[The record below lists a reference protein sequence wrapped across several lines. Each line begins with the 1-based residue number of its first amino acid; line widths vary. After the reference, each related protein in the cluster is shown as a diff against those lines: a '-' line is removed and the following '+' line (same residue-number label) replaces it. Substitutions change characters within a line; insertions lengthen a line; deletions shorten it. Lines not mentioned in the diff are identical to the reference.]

1 MKAPIRWDAVCTV
14 DDLVP
19 ESGIAVWTED
29 GPVAVFYL
37 PHRLPALF
45 AISHHDPISGANVLA
60 RGITGDLEG
69 EPVVASPLYK
79 QHFSLRT
86 GQCLEDGGVQ
96 VASYP
101 VLLDGEQ
108 IRLGVPAKAHKTA
121 DQLAGVNQA
130 ASTSV
135 SSGATI

>member
-1 MKAPIRWDAVCTV
+1 MKARTRWDAVCTV

-45 AISHHDPISGANVLA
+45 AISHRDPFSGANVLA
-60 RGITGDLEG
+60 RGITGDLKG

-86 GQCLEDGGVQ
+86 GVCLEDDTV
-96 VASYP
+96 VVKTYP
-101 VLLDGEQ
+101 ILLDGNR
-108 IRLGVPAKAHKTA
+108 IRLEIPTAQKEPA
-121 DQLAGVNQA
+121 A
-130 ASTSV
+130 A
-135 SSGATI
+135 

>member
-1 MKAPIRWDAVCTV
+1 MKARTRWDVVCTV
-14 DDLVP
+14 EDLVP

-45 AISHHDPISGANVLA
+45 AVSHTDPFSGANVLA
-60 RGITGDLEG
+60 RGITGDLKG

-86 GQCLEDGGVQ
+86 GICLEDESVRLKT
-96 VASYP
+96 YP
-101 VLLDGEQ
+101 VLLDGNR
-108 IRLGVPAKAHKTA
+108 IRLEIPATQHQT
-121 DQLAGVNQA
+121 QA
-130 ASTSV
+130 A
-135 SSGATI
+135 

>member
-1 MKAPIRWDAVCTV
+1 MKARTRWDAVCTV
-14 DDLVP
+14 EDLVP

-45 AISHHDPISGANVLA
+45 AVSHTDPFSGANVLA
-60 RGITGDLEG
+60 RGITGDLKG

-86 GQCLEDGGVQ
+86 GVCLEDESVQ
-96 VASYP
+96 LKTYP
-101 VLLDGEQ
+101 VLLDGNR
-108 IRLGVPAKAHKTA
+108 IRLEIPAT
-121 DQLAGVNQA
+121 QQQTQA
-130 ASTSV
+130 A
-135 SSGATI
+135 

>member
-1 MKAPIRWDAVCTV
+1 MVTQTNWKSVCTV

-45 AISHHDPISGANVLA
+45 AISHTDPFSGANVLA
-60 RGITGDLEG
+60 RGITGDLKG

-79 QHFSLRT
+79 QHFSLVT
-86 GQCLEDGGVQ
+86 GQCLEDDT
-96 VASYP
+96 VAVKTYP
-101 VLLDGEQ
+101 VLLDGDRVLLE
-108 IRLGVPAKAHKTA
+108 VP
-121 DQLAGVNQA
+121 VQA
-130 ASTSV
+130 ASTAV
-135 SSGATI
+135 A